1 MTRPFRLTLEHV
13 LTQPHRLT
21 FRVAFD
27 ESELYLQLPY
37 PQQLGLRFTKPSGE
51 LINHWMTGSLV
62 SGEPWYEFVL
72 RPNDRIAFDVFAA
85 INTPPRSIFE
95 APGERW
101 TIELPPG
108 EARVEF
114 VYEQKIDWA
123 HYEAEARRS
132 HPGAHAIPFAGRVV
146 SNAVSVLIGS
156 NP

>member
-21 FRVAFD
+21 FRVTFD
-27 ESELYLQLPY
+27 ESELYLLLPY
-37 PQQLGLRFTKPSGE
+37 PKQLGLRFTKPSGE
-51 LINHWMTGSLV
+51 LINQWMTGSLV

-72 RPNDRIAFDVFAA
+72 RPDDRISFDVFAA
-85 INTPPRSIFE
+85 INKPSNSKLE
-95 APGERW
+95 EERW

-108 EARVEF
+108 DARVEF

-146 SNAVSVLIGS
+146 SNAVSVLIGA